1 VPAFLYDLDARN
13 SGTQLCQREAYHCY
27 LETHFKKA
35 HGAPVS
41 WERFQRSKPQH
52 ELDTDRMGGMFRE
65 AIYPHSH
72 FHIFASLPGLNGSA
86 HNGRGDYRL
95 ING

>member
-1 VPAFLYDLDARN
+1 VTAFLDNLDAQI
-13 SGTQLCQREAYHCY
+13 SGTQFCQNKAYHCY

-72 FHIFASLPGLNGSA
+72 FHIFASLPGLNDPA
-86 HNGRGDYRL
+86 FMRRGVPPPAM
-95 ING
+95 